1 LGRHDPALHGGRGIR
16 VAKVWRKSF
25 VAFLEDVGPR
35 PDGTQIERIDND
47 LGYRPGNCRRASP
60 SDQRHNQT
68 KRMVGPR
75 GHALTDDTV
84 NTGSI
89 WTNPTENGFLI
100 TDLLLYAA
108 RQQCQR

>member
-1 LGRHDPALHGGRGIR
+1 VRL
-16 VAKVWRKSF
+16 
-25 VAFLEDVGPR
+25 
-35 PDGTQIERIDND
+35 PDRE
-47 LGYRPGNCRRASP
+47 P
-60 SDQRHNQT
+60 SDQHNQT
-68 KRMVGPR
+68 KRIVCPR
-75 GHALTDDTV
+75 GHALTDDNV